1 MLNEVPV
8 AEKLVDLTR
17 PSSYESAVR
26 RAALFSDKPNAT
38 YTRAP
43 ESPAFIPILT
53 GSRERSLTLR
63 SRLLRERRAV
73 EIDVERA
80 DLANTRVS
88 ERSEN
93 VVERLIGNHTV
104 TNVSGLASAVNRGNR
119 GLRSRRNFPREL
131 PPQISLPGPKRRHSR
146 NDKKCTATI
155 LFDRAI
161 LQPGSRDTLGVDPG
175 IASGTSRRPCLRAV
189 IHGWNFLCARCRVD
203 PKCLISSP
211 YRTSCFPK

>member
-8 AEKLVDLTR
+8 AEKLADLTR

-43 ESPAFIPILT
+43 KSPAFIPILT

-104 TNVSGLASAVNRGNR
+104 TNVSGLASAVNSGNR
-119 GLRSRRNFPREL
+119 GLRSGAAIFLGNFRRRYRCPVLTE
-131 PPQISLPGPKRRHSR
+131 GTAGTTR
-146 NDKKCTATI
+146 NA
-155 LFDRAI
+155 
-161 LQPGSRDTLGVDPG
+161 LQPSSLIGPFSSRDRV
-175 IASGTSRRPCLRAV
+175 IRWASILE
-189 IHGWNFLCARCRVD
+189 
-203 PKCLISSP
+203 
-211 YRTSCFPK
+211 

>member
-1 MLNEVPV
+1 MRYPLRRSSPISLDHPPTNQQY
-8 AEKLVDLTR
+8 AE
-17 PSSYESAVR
+17 PHSFPIS
-26 RAALFSDKPNAT
+26 PNAT

-43 ESPAFIPILT
+43 KSPAFIPILT

-104 TNVSGLASAVNRGNR
+104 TNVSGLASAVNSGNR
-119 GLRSRRNFPREL
+119 GLRSGAAIFLGNFRRRYRCPVLTEGTARTT
-131 PPQISLPGPKRRHSR
+131 R
-146 NDKKCTATI
+146 NA
-155 LFDRAI
+155 
-161 LQPGSRDTLGVDPG
+161 LQPSSLIGPFSSRDGV
-175 IASGTSRRPCLRAV
+175 IRWASILE
-189 IHGWNFLCARCRVD
+189 
-203 PKCLISSP
+203 
-211 YRTSCFPK
+211 